1 MPGEI
6 ALVGGDE
13 FRIGCEEMDREIMLA
28 SGQLSAKV
36 LVVPTAAVTGSVK
49 AANDGMTHFNALGGE
64 SSHLMLLEREHAED
78 PDFFAPVTE
87 ADVVYFT
94 GGSPEVLLKTLKDSQ
109 FFQTLL
115 DSNNNGTVLAGS
127 SAGAMIMGAMMRRP
141 SAGGW
146 VEALSVVPGIG
157 VLPHHEGRDHSQ
169 ISKELKETAPGGLV
183 YLGIDARTCC
193 LGSPGNWR
201 VVGFGNV
208 TVYLGAEWQEFRA
221 GDELPSGF

>member
-13 FRIGCEEMDREIMLA
+13 FRIGCEDMDREIMRA
-28 SGQLSAKV
+28 SGQVPARV
-36 LVVPTAAVTGSVK
+36 LVVPTAAVTGSAK
-49 AANDGMTHFNALGGE
+49 AANDGMTHFAALGSE
-64 SSHLMLLEREHAED
+64 SSCLMLLEREHAED

-94 GGSPEVLLKTLKDSQ
+94 GGSPEALLKTLKDSQ
-109 FFQTLL
+109 FFQALL
-115 DSNNNGTVLAGS
+115 VESNNGTVLAGS
-127 SAGAMIMGAMMRRP
+127 SAGAMVMGAMMRRP

-157 VLPHHEGRDHSQ
+157 VLPHHEGRDQLQ
-169 ISKELKETAPGGLV
+169 ISKELQETAPGGLV

-193 LGSPGNWR
+193 LGNPGNWR
-201 VVGFGNV
+201 VVGFGKV
-208 TVYLGAEWQEFRA
+208 TVYLGGEWQVFRS